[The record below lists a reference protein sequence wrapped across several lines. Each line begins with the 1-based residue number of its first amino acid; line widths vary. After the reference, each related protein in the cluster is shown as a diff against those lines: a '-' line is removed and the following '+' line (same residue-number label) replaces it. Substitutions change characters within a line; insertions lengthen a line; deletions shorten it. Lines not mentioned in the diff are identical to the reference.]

1 MSKSEYRKLLSG
13 MMDDISE
20 KNIKILPI
28 LKRLNISS
36 GNFYRFIRYDDKRGD
51 RALSEEKLQ
60 DLYEELLKENVQPTN
75 SAWLRSLDDGQLAKE
90 IKRRFAKNDPDIN
103 ARDIEKWLS
112 ATRTN
117 K

>member
-1 MSKSEYRKLLSG
+1 

-20 KNIKILPI
+20 KNVKILPI

-60 DLYEELLKENVQPTN
+60 ILYEELLKENVRPTN
-75 SAWLRSLDDGQLAKE
+75 SAWLRSLDDRQLAKE
-90 IKRRFAKNDPDIN
+90 IKRRFARNNPDIN
-103 ARDIEKWLS
+103 IQNIEEWLTS
-112 ATRTN
+112 TKKTKKETN
-117 K
+117 HENKR

>member
-1 MSKSEYRKLLSG
+1 MNKSEYRKLLSG

-60 DLYEELLKENVQPTN
+60 VLYEELLKENVQPTN
-75 SAWLRSLDDGQLAKE
+75 SAWLRSLDDRQLAKE
-90 IKRRFAKNDPDIN
+90 IKRRFAKNDP
-103 ARDIEKWLS
+103 AVSVREIERWL
-112 ATRTN
+112 TTI
-117 K
+117 KKDK